1 MPGKRT
7 YTYETMFLFS
17 QAAGANLADALEHVK
32 ELLGRAHAE
41 ILAIRKF
48 DERKLAY
55 EIMGQ
60 KRGLYILA
68 YFKAPNDSMIGF
80 ERDCKLS
87 EKIIRTMTLRCD
99 HLGDEDIAAQDGRKD
114 LEAEIKLRGQ
124 AQQAAAQPAAQPAAE
139 PAVAVAEAE

>member
-32 ELLGRAHAE
+32 ELLSRAHAE
-41 ILAIRKF
+41 TLAIRKF

-55 EIMGQ
+55 EIKGQ

-124 AQQAAAQPAAQPAAE
+124 AAAQPAAE
-139 PAVAVAEAE
+139 PAVAAADAE